1 MLDNFN
7 KFKKKI
13 FLEALIKSLVV
24 SISTGIVVFSVPYI
38 FIKVKE
44 IEFNLLY
51 LILIALGVV
60 LVLFTILFLI
70 FKPNNKTAAIRIDND
85 LKLNE
90 KVQTMVE
97 YQNEDQYVVR
107 LQKENTLN
115 ILGSIPLKQL
125 SFKFGV
131 MFFVLIALAFSM
143 CVTVVALNVFEEDVE
158 IIEPIDPDLD
168 DDPDY
173 DLDNWTI
180 VAILE
185 IIEKVEGS
193 ALDASLKVK
202 YVNKLK
208 ELITLLES
216 ATKESEMVKLV
227 VDVIDYVQYELD
239 KVNTNNEI
247 YTVLRE
253 TASNHVKD
261 LAIQFEILNVEDI
274 EKLLNNFV
282 ALINGTSDA
291 IISLHDEFGILLQSS
306 SLDRTD
312 SLVSKIIEFSDE
324 IYKCAVKPNVNEA
337 VKEVVANLVPSIM
350 VDVRIQATNKN
361 VTDYVEQSLRN
372 IFGINEN
379 NEVEDGY
386 QGSEGN
392 IDVEDPDPIDPVDPN
407 ASGGLGTGEV
417 LFGSDDAIFDPEKGS
432 VIYGEVIT
440 KYYGELVGKFDE
452 GSIPSELKEFF
463 EVYFSELFGDLN
475 EEDEE

>member
-13 FLEALIKSLVV
+13 FLEALIKSLVI
-24 SISTGIVVFSVPYI
+24 SISTGIVVFSVPYV

-85 LKLNE
+85 LNLNE
-90 KVQTMVE
+90 KVQTMIE
-97 YQNEDQYVVR
+97 YQNEDHYVVKV
-107 LQKENTLN
+107 QKENTLS
-115 ILGSIPLKQL
+115 ILGNTPLKQL

-131 MFFVLIALAFSM
+131 MFFVLIAIAFSM
-143 CVTVVALNVFEEDVE
+143 CVTVVALNVFEEDIE
-158 IIEPIDPDLD
+158 IIEPIDPDVD

-193 ALDASLKVK
+193 GLNESLKVK
-202 YVNKLK
+202 YVTKLK

-216 ATKESEMVKLV
+216 ATKESEMLKLV
-227 VDVIDYVQYELD
+227 VDVIDYVKYELD
-239 KVNTNNEI
+239 KVNTNNEL

-253 TASNHVKD
+253 TSSNHIKD
-261 LAIQFEILNVEDI
+261 LAIQLEILNVEDI

-282 ALINGTSDA
+282 ALINGSDEA
-291 IISLHDEFGILLQSS
+291 IISINEEFGILLMESN
-306 SLDRTD
+306 LDKND
-312 SLVSKIIEFSDE
+312 SLVSKIIKFSED
-324 IYKCAVKPNVNEA
+324 IYACASKPNINEA

-350 VDVRIQATNKN
+350 IDVNIQATNKN

-392 IDVEDPDPIDPVDPN
+392 VDVTDPDPIDPVDPN

-417 LFGSDDAIFDPEKGS
+417 LFGSNDAIFDPEEGS
-432 VIYGEVIT
+432 VIYGDVIT
-440 KYYGELVGKFDE
+440 KYYGELVGKFEE
-452 GSIPSELKEFF
+452 GTIPSELKEFF
-463 EVYFSELFGDLN
+463 DIYFGELFGDL
-475 EEDEE
+475 DEEEEE